1 MNLILLRAQLRG
13 LSAFRS
19 LLDTPM
25 LKDALQLLD
34 AAARRDGEGAL
45 AAYDQMF
52 YCLKAEGYS
61 GLGTWMWDTLRYTET
76 PYGDLAGSG
85 RSDPELEG
93 AARRD
98 VDALLQLARL
108 GAEDIRV
115 ALKPILTEEYVSV
128 LDNLPAWETGA
139 PFTFEE
145 LAAFYRENGAGLYA
159 KYRAFLWEEGRLVPV
174 ADPDCPHPVE
184 LLGYDQQRKQVL
196 DNTRLLVEGKPSN
209 NVLLFGDGG
218 TGKSATVKS
227 MLYLPGMEN
236 LRLIE
241 IQKENLVGMPR
252 LIRSLAGRRQSFI
265 LFIDDLAFD
274 QDDKTYSSLKTI
286 LEGGLEKRPLNV
298 AIYATSNRRHLVRQ
312 TFSDRA
318 GDEVDAFETISEK
331 TALAERFG
339 LRIVCGTNLTAQ
351 GLLAGI
357 LQEEDDEDQCVMF
370 GSSTANFSAV
380 PAAKHQWNR
389 PLSSVQPPRAGM
401 MVFGVLRA
409 NGTMELANTQ
419 PTLHVDDKILFAEL
433 AD

>member
-52 YCLKAEGYS
+52 YLLKAEGYS

-85 RSDPELEG
+85 RSDSELEG

-159 KYRAFLWEEGRLVPV
+159 KYRAFLWEEGQLVPV

-286 LEGGLEKRPLNV
+286 LEGGLERRPLNV

-339 LRIVCGTNLTAQ
+339 LRIPYMTMSKSEYLA
-351 GLLAGI
+351 LIDHLAG
-357 LQEEDDEDQCVMF
+357 LYHVEMNREVLH
-370 GSSTANFSAV
+370 
-380 PAAKHQWNR
+380 AKAMEWEIRHAGRTPRVARQFIAS
-389 PLSSVQPPRAGM
+389 LS
-401 MVFGVLRA
+401 
-409 NGTMELANTQ
+409 
-419 PTLHVDDKILFAEL
+419 
-433 AD
+433 

>member
-52 YCLKAEGYS
+52 YHLKAEGYS

-85 RSDPELEG
+85 RSDSELEG

-128 LDNLPAWETGA
+128 LDNLPAWETGV

-145 LAAFYRENGAGLYA
+145 LSAFYRENGAGLYA
-159 KYRAFLWEEGRLVPV
+159 KYRAFLWEEGQLVPV

-339 LRIVCGTNLTAQ
+339 LRIPYMTMSKSEYLA
-351 GLLAGI
+351 LIDHLAG
-357 LQEEDDEDQCVMF
+357 LYHVEMNREVLH
-370 GSSTANFSAV
+370 
-380 PAAKHQWNR
+380 AKAMEWEIRHAGRTPRVARQFIAS
-389 PLSSVQPPRAGM
+389 LS
-401 MVFGVLRA
+401 
-409 NGTMELANTQ
+409 
-419 PTLHVDDKILFAEL
+419 
-433 AD
+433 

>member
-34 AAARRDGEGAL
+34 AAARWDGEGAL

-52 YCLKAEGYS
+52 YRLKAEGYS
-61 GLGTWMWDTLRYTET
+61 GLGTWLWDTLRYTET
-76 PYGDLAGSG
+76 PYGDLASSG

-98 VDALLQLARL
+98 VDALLQLAQL

-145 LAAFYRENGAGLYA
+145 LAAFYQENGAGLYA

-339 LRIVCGTNLTAQ
+339 LRIPYMTMSKSEYLA
-351 GLLAGI
+351 LIDHLAG
-357 LQEEDDEDQCVMF
+357 LYHVEMNREVLH
-370 GSSTANFSAV
+370 
-380 PAAKHQWNR
+380 AKAMEWEIRHAGRTPRVARQFIAS
-389 PLSSVQPPRAGM
+389 LS
-401 MVFGVLRA
+401 
-409 NGTMELANTQ
+409 
-419 PTLHVDDKILFAEL
+419 
-433 AD
+433 

>member
-52 YCLKAEGYS
+52 YRLKAEGYS
-61 GLGTWMWDTLRYTET
+61 GLGTWLWDTLRYTET

-85 RSDPELEG
+85 RSDPELER
-93 AARRD
+93 AALRD
-98 VDALLQLARL
+98 AETLLQLAQL

-145 LAAFYRENGAGLYA
+145 LAAFYQENGAGLYA

-184 LLGYDQQRKQVL
+184 LLGYEQQRKQVL

-286 LEGGLEKRPLNV
+286 LEGGLERRPLNV

-339 LRIVCGTNLTAQ
+339 LRIPYMTMSKSEYLA
-351 GLLAGI
+351 LIDHLAG
-357 LQEEDDEDQCVMF
+357 LYHVEMNREVLH
-370 GSSTANFSAV
+370 
-380 PAAKHQWNR
+380 AKAMEWEIRHAGRTPRVARQFIAS
-389 PLSSVQPPRAGM
+389 LS
-401 MVFGVLRA
+401 
-409 NGTMELANTQ
+409 
-419 PTLHVDDKILFAEL
+419 
-433 AD
+433 

>member
-52 YCLKAEGYS
+52 YLLKAEGYS

-128 LDNLPAWETGA
+128 LDNLPAWETGV

-339 LRIVCGTNLTAQ
+339 LRIPYMTMSKSEYLA
-351 GLLAGI
+351 LIDHLAG
-357 LQEEDDEDQCVMF
+357 LYHVEMNREVLH
-370 GSSTANFSAV
+370 
-380 PAAKHQWNR
+380 AKAMEWEIRHAGRTPRVARQFIAS
-389 PLSSVQPPRAGM
+389 LS
-401 MVFGVLRA
+401 
-409 NGTMELANTQ
+409 
-419 PTLHVDDKILFAEL
+419 
-433 AD
+433 

>member
-52 YCLKAEGYS
+52 YLLKAEGYS

-85 RSDPELEG
+85 RSDSELEG

-145 LAAFYRENGAGLYA
+145 LSAFYRENGAGLYA
-159 KYRAFLWEEGRLVPV
+159 KYRAFLWEEGQLVPV

-227 MLYLPGMEN
+227 MLYLPSMEN

-339 LRIVCGTNLTAQ
+339 LRIPYMTMSKSEYLA
-351 GLLAGI
+351 LIDHLAG
-357 LQEEDDEDQCVMF
+357 LYHVEMNREVLH
-370 GSSTANFSAV
+370 
-380 PAAKHQWNR
+380 AKAMEWEIRHAGRTPRVARQFIAS
-389 PLSSVQPPRAGM
+389 LS
-401 MVFGVLRA
+401 
-409 NGTMELANTQ
+409 
-419 PTLHVDDKILFAEL
+419 
-433 AD
+433 

>member
-19 LLDTPM
+19 LLDTPL

-52 YCLKAEGYS
+52 YRLKAEGYS
-61 GLGTWMWDTLRYTET
+61 GLGTWLWDTLRYTET

-85 RSDPELEG
+85 RSDPELER
-93 AARRD
+93 AALRD
-98 VDALLQLARL
+98 AETLLQLAQL

-145 LAAFYRENGAGLYA
+145 LAAFYQENGAGLYA

-339 LRIVCGTNLTAQ
+339 LRIPYMTMSKSEYLA
-351 GLLAGI
+351 LIDHLAG
-357 LQEEDDEDQCVMF
+357 LYHVEMNREVLH
-370 GSSTANFSAV
+370 
-380 PAAKHQWNR
+380 AKAMEWEIRHAGRTPRVARQFIAS
-389 PLSSVQPPRAGM
+389 LS
-401 MVFGVLRA
+401 
-409 NGTMELANTQ
+409 
-419 PTLHVDDKILFAEL
+419 
-433 AD
+433 

>member
-52 YCLKAEGYS
+52 YRLKAEGYS
-61 GLGTWMWDTLRYTET
+61 GLGTWLWDTLRYTET

-93 AARRD
+93 AALRD
-98 VDALLQLARL
+98 AETLLQLAQL

-145 LAAFYRENGAGLYA
+145 LAAFYQENGAGLYA

-265 LFIDDLAFD
+265 LFIDDLVFD

-298 AIYATSNRRHLVRQ
+298 SIYATSNRRHLVRQ

-339 LRIVCGTNLTAQ
+339 LRIPYMTMSKSEYLA
-351 GLLAGI
+351 LIDHLAG
-357 LQEEDDEDQCVMF
+357 LYHVEMNREVLH
-370 GSSTANFSAV
+370 
-380 PAAKHQWNR
+380 AKAMEWEIRHAGRTPRVARQFIAS
-389 PLSSVQPPRAGM
+389 LS
-401 MVFGVLRA
+401 
-409 NGTMELANTQ
+409 
-419 PTLHVDDKILFAEL
+419 
-433 AD
+433 

>member
-52 YCLKAEGYS
+52 YHLKAEGYS

-85 RSDPELEG
+85 RSDSELEG

-128 LDNLPAWETGA
+128 LDNLPAWETGV

-159 KYRAFLWEEGRLVPV
+159 KYRAFLWEEGQLVPV

-196 DNTRLLVEGKPSN
+196 DNTRLLVEGKPST

-339 LRIVCGTNLTAQ
+339 LRIPYMTMSKSEYLA
-351 GLLAGI
+351 LIDHLAG
-357 LQEEDDEDQCVMF
+357 LYHVEMNREVLH
-370 GSSTANFSAV
+370 
-380 PAAKHQWNR
+380 AKAMEWEIRHAGRTPRVARQFIAS
-389 PLSSVQPPRAGM
+389 LS
-401 MVFGVLRA
+401 
-409 NGTMELANTQ
+409 
-419 PTLHVDDKILFAEL
+419 
-433 AD
+433 

>member
-52 YCLKAEGYS
+52 YHLKAEGYS

-85 RSDPELEG
+85 RSDSELEG

-145 LAAFYRENGAGLYA
+145 LSAFYRENGAGLYA
-159 KYRAFLWEEGRLVPV
+159 KYRAFLWEEGQLVPV

-196 DNTRLLVEGKPSN
+196 DNTRLLVEGKPST

-339 LRIVCGTNLTAQ
+339 LRIPYMTMSKSEYLA
-351 GLLAGI
+351 LIDHLAG
-357 LQEEDDEDQCVMF
+357 LYHVEMNREVLH
-370 GSSTANFSAV
+370 
-380 PAAKHQWNR
+380 AKAMEWEIRHAGRTPRVARQFIAS
-389 PLSSVQPPRAGM
+389 LS
-401 MVFGVLRA
+401 
-409 NGTMELANTQ
+409 
-419 PTLHVDDKILFAEL
+419 
-433 AD
+433 

>member
-52 YCLKAEGYS
+52 YRLKAEGYS
-61 GLGTWMWDTLRYTET
+61 GLGTWLWDTLRYTET

-145 LAAFYRENGAGLYA
+145 LSAFYRENGAGLYA

-339 LRIVCGTNLTAQ
+339 LRIPYMTMSKSEYLA
-351 GLLAGI
+351 LIDHLAG
-357 LQEEDDEDQCVMF
+357 LYHVEMNREVLH
-370 GSSTANFSAV
+370 
-380 PAAKHQWNR
+380 AKAMEWEIRHAGRTPRVARQFIAS
-389 PLSSVQPPRAGM
+389 LS
-401 MVFGVLRA
+401 
-409 NGTMELANTQ
+409 
-419 PTLHVDDKILFAEL
+419 
-433 AD
+433 

>member
-19 LLDTPM
+19 LLDTPL

-52 YCLKAEGYS
+52 YLLKAEGYS

-145 LAAFYRENGAGLYA
+145 LAAFYQENGAGLYA

-339 LRIVCGTNLTAQ
+339 LRIPYMTMSKSEYLA
-351 GLLAGI
+351 LIDHLAG
-357 LQEEDDEDQCVMF
+357 LYHVEMNREVLH
-370 GSSTANFSAV
+370 
-380 PAAKHQWNR
+380 AKAMEWEIRHAGRTPRVARQFIAS
-389 PLSSVQPPRAGM
+389 LS
-401 MVFGVLRA
+401 
-409 NGTMELANTQ
+409 
-419 PTLHVDDKILFAEL
+419 
-433 AD
+433 

>member
-52 YCLKAEGYS
+52 YLLKAEGYS

-145 LAAFYRENGAGLYA
+145 LSAFYRENGAGLYA
-159 KYRAFLWEEGRLVPV
+159 KYRAFLWEDGQLVPV

-318 GDEVDAFETISEK
+318 GDEVDIRETIAEK
-331 TALAERFG
+331 TALSDRFG
-339 LRIVCGTNLTAQ
+339 LRIPY
-351 GLLAGI
+351 LA
-357 LQEEDDEDQCVMF
+357 LNKAEF
-370 GSSTANFSAV
+370 
-380 PAAKHQWNR
+380 
-389 PLSSVQPPRAGM
+389 L
-401 MVFGVLRA
+401 
-409 NGTMELANTQ
+409 ELIEQ
-419 PTLHVDDKILFAEL
+419 L
-433 AD
+433 ADQAGVSMDRGELMREAVKWDMKFPGRTPRGARQFIASLSAR

>member
-52 YCLKAEGYS
+52 YLLKAEGYS
-61 GLGTWMWDTLRYTET
+61 GLGTWLWDTLRYTET

-85 RSDPELEG
+85 RSDPELER

-145 LAAFYRENGAGLYA
+145 LSAFYREDGAGLYA
-159 KYRAFLWEEGRLVPV
+159 KYRAFLWEEGQLVPV

-286 LEGGLEKRPLNV
+286 LEGGLERRPLNV

-339 LRIVCGTNLTAQ
+339 LRIPYMTMSKSEYLA
-351 GLLAGI
+351 LIDHLAG
-357 LQEEDDEDQCVMF
+357 LYHVEMNREVLH
-370 GSSTANFSAV
+370 
-380 PAAKHQWNR
+380 AKAMEWEIRHAGR
-389 PLSSVQPPRAGM
+389 PPRVARQ
-401 MVFGVLRA
+401 FIASLS
-409 NGTMELANTQ
+409 
-419 PTLHVDDKILFAEL
+419 
-433 AD
+433 

>member
-25 LKDALQLLD
+25 LKDALHLLD

-52 YCLKAEGYS
+52 YRLKAEGYS
-61 GLGTWMWDTLRYTET
+61 GLGTWLWDTLRYTET

-128 LDNLPAWETGA
+128 LDNLPAWETET

-145 LAAFYRENGAGLYA
+145 LAAFYQENGAGLYA

-339 LRIVCGTNLTAQ
+339 LRIPYMTMSKSEYLA
-351 GLLAGI
+351 LIDHLAG
-357 LQEEDDEDQCVMF
+357 LYHVEMNREVLH
-370 GSSTANFSAV
+370 
-380 PAAKHQWNR
+380 AKAMEWEIRHAGRTPRVARQFIAS
-389 PLSSVQPPRAGM
+389 LS
-401 MVFGVLRA
+401 
-409 NGTMELANTQ
+409 
-419 PTLHVDDKILFAEL
+419 
-433 AD
+433 

>member
-19 LLDTPM
+19 LLDTPL

-52 YCLKAEGYS
+52 YRLKAEGYS
-61 GLGTWMWDTLRYTET
+61 GLGTWLWDTLRYTET
-76 PYGDLAGSG
+76 PFGDLAGSG

-98 VDALLQLARL
+98 VDALLLLARL
-108 GAEDIRV
+108 GTEEIRV

-145 LAAFYRENGAGLYA
+145 LSAFYRENGAGLYA
-159 KYRAFLWEEGRLVPV
+159 KYRAFLWEEGQLVPV

-339 LRIVCGTNLTAQ
+339 LRIPYMTMSKSEYLA
-351 GLLAGI
+351 LIDHLAG
-357 LQEEDDEDQCVMF
+357 LYHVEMNREVLH
-370 GSSTANFSAV
+370 
-380 PAAKHQWNR
+380 AKAMEWEIRHAGRTPRVARQFIAS
-389 PLSSVQPPRAGM
+389 LS
-401 MVFGVLRA
+401 
-409 NGTMELANTQ
+409 
-419 PTLHVDDKILFAEL
+419 
-433 AD
+433 

>member
-52 YCLKAEGYS
+52 YRLKAEGYS
-61 GLGTWMWDTLRYTET
+61 GLGTWLWDTLRYTET
-76 PYGDLAGSG
+76 PFGDLAGSG

-98 VDALLQLARL
+98 VDTLLQLAQL

-196 DNTRLLVEGKPSN
+196 DNTRLLLEGKPSN

-339 LRIVCGTNLTAQ
+339 LRIPYMTMSKSEYLA
-351 GLLAGI
+351 LIDHLAG
-357 LQEEDDEDQCVMF
+357 LYHVEMNREVLH
-370 GSSTANFSAV
+370 
-380 PAAKHQWNR
+380 AKAMEWEIRHAGRTPRVARQFIAS
-389 PLSSVQPPRAGM
+389 LS
-401 MVFGVLRA
+401 
-409 NGTMELANTQ
+409 
-419 PTLHVDDKILFAEL
+419 
-433 AD
+433 

>member
-52 YCLKAEGYS
+52 YRLKAEGYS
-61 GLGTWMWDTLRYTET
+61 GLRTWMWDTLRYTET

-339 LRIVCGTNLTAQ
+339 LRIPYMTMSKSEYLA
-351 GLLAGI
+351 LIDHLAGLYHVEI
-357 LQEEDDEDQCVMF
+357 NREVLH
-370 GSSTANFSAV
+370 
-380 PAAKHQWNR
+380 AKAMEWEIRHAGRTPRVARQFIAS
-389 PLSSVQPPRAGM
+389 LS
-401 MVFGVLRA
+401 
-409 NGTMELANTQ
+409 
-419 PTLHVDDKILFAEL
+419 
-433 AD
+433 

>member
-19 LLDTPM
+19 LLDTPL

-52 YCLKAEGYS
+52 YRLKAEGYS
-61 GLGTWMWDTLRYTET
+61 GLGTWLWDTLRYTET

-85 RSDPELEG
+85 RSDPELER

-98 VDALLQLARL
+98 VETLLQLAQL

-339 LRIVCGTNLTAQ
+339 LRIPYMTMSKSEYLA
-351 GLLAGI
+351 LIDHLAG
-357 LQEEDDEDQCVMF
+357 LYHVEMNREVLH
-370 GSSTANFSAV
+370 
-380 PAAKHQWNR
+380 AKAMEWEIRHAGR
-389 PLSSVQPPRAGM
+389 TPRVARQ
-401 MVFGVLRA
+401 FIASL
-409 NGTMELANTQ
+409 NL
-419 PTLHVDDKILFAEL
+419 
-433 AD
+433 

>member
-52 YCLKAEGYS
+52 YLLKAEGYS

-85 RSDPELEG
+85 RSDSELEG

-145 LAAFYRENGAGLYA
+145 LSAFYRENGAGLYA
-159 KYRAFLWEEGRLVPV
+159 KYRAFLWEEGQLVPV

-286 LEGGLEKRPLNV
+286 LEGGLERRPLNV

-339 LRIVCGTNLTAQ
+339 LRIPYMTMSKSEYLA
-351 GLLAGI
+351 LIDHLAG
-357 LQEEDDEDQCVMF
+357 LYHVEMNREVLH
-370 GSSTANFSAV
+370 
-380 PAAKHQWNR
+380 AKAMEWEIRHAGRTPRVARQFIAS
-389 PLSSVQPPRAGM
+389 LS
-401 MVFGVLRA
+401 
-409 NGTMELANTQ
+409 
-419 PTLHVDDKILFAEL
+419 
-433 AD
+433 

>member
-19 LLDTPM
+19 LLDTPI

-34 AAARRDGEGAL
+34 AAACRDGEGAL

-52 YCLKAEGYS
+52 YRLKAEGYS
-61 GLGTWMWDTLRYTET
+61 GLGTWLWDTLRYTET

-93 AARRD
+93 AALRD
-98 VDALLQLARL
+98 AETLLQLARL

-339 LRIVCGTNLTAQ
+339 LRIPYMTMSKSEYLA
-351 GLLAGI
+351 LIDHLAG
-357 LQEEDDEDQCVMF
+357 LYHVEMNREVLH
-370 GSSTANFSAV
+370 
-380 PAAKHQWNR
+380 AKAMEWEIRHAGRTPRVARQFIAS
-389 PLSSVQPPRAGM
+389 LS
-401 MVFGVLRA
+401 
-409 NGTMELANTQ
+409 
-419 PTLHVDDKILFAEL
+419 
-433 AD
+433 

>member
-52 YCLKAEGYS
+52 YLLKAEGYS

-128 LDNLPAWETGA
+128 LDNLPAWETGT

-339 LRIVCGTNLTAQ
+339 LRIPYMTMSKSEYLA
-351 GLLAGI
+351 LIDHLAG
-357 LQEEDDEDQCVMF
+357 LYHVEMNREVLH
-370 GSSTANFSAV
+370 
-380 PAAKHQWNR
+380 AKAMEWEIRHAGRTPRVARQFIAS
-389 PLSSVQPPRAGM
+389 LS
-401 MVFGVLRA
+401 
-409 NGTMELANTQ
+409 
-419 PTLHVDDKILFAEL
+419 
-433 AD
+433 

>member
-52 YCLKAEGYS
+52 YHLKAEGYS

-145 LAAFYRENGAGLYA
+145 LSAFYRETGAGLYA
-159 KYRAFLWEEGRLVPV
+159 KYRAFLWEEGQLVPV

-286 LEGGLEKRPLNV
+286 LEGGLERRPLNV

-339 LRIVCGTNLTAQ
+339 LRIPYMTMSKSEYLA
-351 GLLAGI
+351 LIDHLAG
-357 LQEEDDEDQCVMF
+357 LYHVEMNREVLH
-370 GSSTANFSAV
+370 
-380 PAAKHQWNR
+380 AKAMEWEIRHAGRTPRVARQFIAS
-389 PLSSVQPPRAGM
+389 LS
-401 MVFGVLRA
+401 
-409 NGTMELANTQ
+409 
-419 PTLHVDDKILFAEL
+419 
-433 AD
+433 

>member
-52 YCLKAEGYS
+52 YRLKAEGYS
-61 GLGTWMWDTLRYTET
+61 GLGTWLWDTLRYTET

-85 RSDPELEG
+85 RSDPELER
-93 AARRD
+93 AALRD
-98 VDALLQLARL
+98 VETLLQLARL

-145 LAAFYRENGAGLYA
+145 LAAFYQENGAGLYA

-286 LEGGLEKRPLNV
+286 LEGGLERRPLNV

-339 LRIVCGTNLTAQ
+339 LRIPYMTMSKSEYLA
-351 GLLAGI
+351 LIDHLAG
-357 LQEEDDEDQCVMF
+357 LYHVEMNREVLH
-370 GSSTANFSAV
+370 
-380 PAAKHQWNR
+380 AKAMEWEIRHAGRTPRVARQFIAS
-389 PLSSVQPPRAGM
+389 LS
-401 MVFGVLRA
+401 
-409 NGTMELANTQ
+409 
-419 PTLHVDDKILFAEL
+419 
-433 AD
+433 

>member
-52 YCLKAEGYS
+52 YRLKAEGYS
-61 GLGTWMWDTLRYTET
+61 GLGTWLWDTLRYTET
-76 PYGDLAGSG
+76 PFGDLAGSG

-98 VDALLQLARL
+98 VDALLLLARL
-108 GAEDIRV
+108 GAEEIRV

-145 LAAFYRENGAGLYA
+145 LSAFYRENGAGLYA
-159 KYRAFLWEEGRLVPV
+159 KYRAFLWEEGQLVPV

-227 MLYLPGMEN
+227 MLYLPGMED

-339 LRIVCGTNLTAQ
+339 LRIPYMTMSKSEYLA
-351 GLLAGI
+351 LIDHLAG
-357 LQEEDDEDQCVMF
+357 LYHVEMNREVLH
-370 GSSTANFSAV
+370 
-380 PAAKHQWNR
+380 AKAMEWEIRHAGRTPRVARQFIAS
-389 PLSSVQPPRAGM
+389 LS
-401 MVFGVLRA
+401 
-409 NGTMELANTQ
+409 
-419 PTLHVDDKILFAEL
+419 
-433 AD
+433 

>member
-13 LSAFRS
+13 LSAFHS

-52 YCLKAEGYS
+52 YLLKAEGYS

-85 RSDPELEG
+85 RSDSELEG

-145 LAAFYRENGAGLYA
+145 LSAFYRENGAGLYA
-159 KYRAFLWEEGRLVPV
+159 KYRAFLWEEGQLVPV

-339 LRIVCGTNLTAQ
+339 LRIPYMTMSKSEYLA
-351 GLLAGI
+351 LIDHLAG
-357 LQEEDDEDQCVMF
+357 LYHVEMNREVLH
-370 GSSTANFSAV
+370 
-380 PAAKHQWNR
+380 AKAMEWEIRHAGRTPRVARQFIAS
-389 PLSSVQPPRAGM
+389 LS
-401 MVFGVLRA
+401 
-409 NGTMELANTQ
+409 
-419 PTLHVDDKILFAEL
+419 
-433 AD
+433 

>member
-52 YCLKAEGYS
+52 YRLKAEGYS
-61 GLGTWMWDTLRYTET
+61 GLGTWLWDTLRYTET

-93 AARRD
+93 AALRD
-98 VDALLQLARL
+98 VETLLQLARL

-145 LAAFYRENGAGLYA
+145 LSAFYRENGAGLYA
-159 KYRAFLWEEGRLVPV
+159 KYRAFLWEEGQLVPV

-339 LRIVCGTNLTAQ
+339 LRIPYMTMSKSEYLA
-351 GLLAGI
+351 LIDHLAG
-357 LQEEDDEDQCVMF
+357 LYHVEMNREVLH
-370 GSSTANFSAV
+370 
-380 PAAKHQWNR
+380 AKAMEWEIRHAGRTPRVARQFIAS
-389 PLSSVQPPRAGM
+389 LS
-401 MVFGVLRA
+401 
-409 NGTMELANTQ
+409 
-419 PTLHVDDKILFAEL
+419 
-433 AD
+433 

>member
-52 YCLKAEGYS
+52 YRLKAEGYS

-128 LDNLPAWETGA
+128 LDNLPAWETGV

-145 LAAFYRENGAGLYA
+145 LSAFYRENGAGLYA
-159 KYRAFLWEEGRLVPV
+159 KYRAFLWEEGQLVPV

-339 LRIVCGTNLTAQ
+339 LRIPYMTMSKSEYLA
-351 GLLAGI
+351 LIDHLAG
-357 LQEEDDEDQCVMF
+357 LYHVEMNREVLH
-370 GSSTANFSAV
+370 
-380 PAAKHQWNR
+380 AKAMEWEIRHAGR
-389 PLSSVQPPRAGM
+389 TPRVARQ
-401 MVFGVLRA
+401 FIASL
-409 NGTMELANTQ
+409 NT
-419 PTLHVDDKILFAEL
+419 
-433 AD
+433 